1 MSSNSESAE
10 TKDLGEARLPW
21 EAIGQQDPKPSQ
33 QMAQLVEKRLKG
45 TGFFPVSEN
54 NPEVK

>member
-10 TKDLGEARLPW
+10 TKELGETRIPW

-33 QMAQLVEKRLKG
+33 QMAQLVEKRLKD
-45 TGFFPVSEN
+45 TGFSPISEN